1 MKKVLIY
8 IVVLQLLA
16 ASVSADVRLPYL
28 FSDNMVLQRDK
39 VIKVLGWAVVVQGNW
54 ACPPL
59 G

>member
-16 ASVSADVRLPYL
+16 ASVSADVRLPNL

>member
-8 IVVLQLLA
+8 IVALQLLA
-16 ASVSADVRLPYL
+16 ASVSADVRLPNL

-39 VIKVLGWAVVVQGNW
+39 VIKVWGWAVVVQGNW